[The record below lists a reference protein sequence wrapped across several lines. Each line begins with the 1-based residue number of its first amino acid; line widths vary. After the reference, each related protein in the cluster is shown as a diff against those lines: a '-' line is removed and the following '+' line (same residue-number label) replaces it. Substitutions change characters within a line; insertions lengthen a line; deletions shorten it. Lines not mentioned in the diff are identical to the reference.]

1 MWCFAAPS
9 DAARCQIKRRSAHE
23 KWKEEREEDMPLS
36 LADLNTEYQIKFIRG
51 KDEVIKHMNDL
62 GFVLGATV
70 KPIQKLGGNL
80 IVQIKESRVAID
92 KSMADKII
100 V

>member
-1 MWCFAAPS
+1 LQGLAAPRAGRS
-9 DAARCQIKRRSAHE
+9 KRNAHE
-23 KWKEEREEDMPLS
+23 KWKEEREEPMPLS

-51 KDEVIKHMNDL
+51 KDEVVKHMNDL

-80 IVQIKESRVAID
+80 IVRVKESRIAID

-100 V
+100 VSPF

>member
-1 MWCFAAPS
+1 
-9 DAARCQIKRRSAHE
+9 
-23 KWKEEREEDMPLS
+23 
-36 LADLNTEYQIKFIRG
+36 
-51 KDEVIKHMNDL
+51 
-62 GFVLGATV
+62 VLGATV